1 VWHGIHDHDE
11 TVARFREA
19 LTRGRLASTF
29 LFVGPAGTGKRAFA
43 IKLAQALLCQRR
55 PETLLD
61 PCEHCPACVQVA
73 AGTHPD
79 LEIVSKPP
87 DKRDIPLAEF
97 IGEDDRRMK
106 EGLCYRIGLK
116 PFMGGRKVAII
127 DDADFL
133 NPEGANALLKTLEEP
148 PPRSVLIL
156 IGTTAD
162 KQLPTIRSRSQIIRF
177 RPLAEETVARLLVE
191 RGIVGDVAEAKRI
204 ASYSGGS
211 MALAAEL
218 ADAELWSARG
228 DLLGALARWPVESF
242 QTAQAM
248 SSFVDSAGKEAPLRR
263 ARSRLMVD
271 FAIEFFRV
279 LVWRLDANLS
289 ADHPELAALVE
300 QAINNGWTEP
310 AAIAAIERSLEALLH
325 IDRNVNQ
332 ATMIESWLDDL
343 AALAAPA
350 ARV

>member
-1 VWHGIHDHDE
+1 M
-11 TVARFREA
+11 VARFREA
-19 LTRGRLASTF
+19 LSRGRLASTF
-29 LFVGPAGTGKRAFA
+29 LFVGPAGVGKRAFA
-43 IKLAQALLCQRR
+43 LKLAQALLCQER
-55 PETLLD
+55 PEAQLE
-61 PCEHCPACVQVA
+61 PCERCPACVQVA

-79 LEIVSKPP
+79 LEIVGKPR
-87 DKRDIPLAEF
+87 DKSAIPVETF
-97 IGEDDRRMK
+97 IGDPEHRMR
-106 EGLCYRIGLK
+106 EGLCHRIGLK

-156 IGTTAD
+156 IGTSAD

-177 RPLAEETVARLLVE
+177 RPLAEETVERLLIDRE
-191 RGIVGDVAEAKRI
+191 IVGDQAEARRI

-211 MALAAEL
+211 MAQAADL
-218 ADAELWSARG
+218 ADPELWSARG

-248 SSFVDSAGKEAPLRR
+248 SSFVDAAGKEAPLRR
-263 ARSRLMVD
+263 ARSRLMID
-271 FAIEFFRV
+271 FAIELFRAMV
-279 LVWRLDANLS
+279 RRLDGDLP

-300 QAINNGWTEP
+300 QAVKNGWTEP
-310 AAIAAIERSLEALLH
+310 AAVSAVERSLESLSH

-343 AALAAPA
+343 AALATPV
-350 ARV
+350 ARA